1 MKTTLTALLV
11 LLLSAPAVAQDL
23 PPDVLADKHLL
34 EAAGAIERGDAH
46 GALEALKKV
55 ADLEIEP
62 PPMFSWLYGKVLVE
76 HGDGVPAWRR
86 GRSLLAR
93 FAIGAG
99 RDSELYAP
107 ALELILLA
115 EARMEAAERLA
126 RIRGRLPEILAEV
139 SRDMVQVEEGTFSMG
154 CTPEQYDCDA
164 DESPVREVRVDDF
177 EIGRYEVTQGLW
189 QAVMGENPS
198 AFADCLR
205 CPVETVG
212 WDDVQVF
219 LQRLNAGGERYRL
232 PSEAEWEYAARAGTR
247 TARWWGDALGTGF
260 TVCDGCGSEWDD
272 VSTAPVGS
280 FSPNPWGLHDML
292 SNANEWVADC
302 WVESHAGARTDG
314 SPRVAESSWWRD
326 GRCLRALQR
335 GSSWGSYPWSV
346 RAAKRIGGHY
356 GPDSR
361 SYSHGFRIVRPAE
374 AHEVERGGG
383 EFD

>member
-62 PPMFSWLYGKVLVE
+62 PPMFFRLYGKVLVE

-93 FAIGAG
+93 FAVGAG
-99 RDSELYAP
+99 RDSEHYAP

-139 SRDMVQVEEGTFSMG
+139 SRDMVQVEGGTFAMG
-154 CTPEQYDCDA
+154 CTPEQYDCEA
-164 DESPVREVRVDDF
+164 GESPVREVRVDDF
-177 EIGRYEVTQGLW
+177 EIGRHEVTQGLW

-198 AFADCLR
+198 AFGGCLS
-205 CPVETVG
+205 CPVETVS
-212 WDDVQVF
+212 WNDVQVF
-219 LQRLNAGGERYRL
+219 LKRLNAEGERYRL
-232 PSEAEWEYAARAGTR
+232 PSEAEWEYAARGGQLGRGHPYAGSADWSAVAWYYENSGNR
-247 TARWWGDALGTGF
+247 TQ
-260 TVCDGCGSEWDD
+260 S
-272 VSTAPVGS
+272 VGS
-280 FSPNPWGLHDML
+280 RQ
-292 SNANEWVADC
+292 ANELGLYDMSGNVREWVQDC
-302 WVESHAGARTDG
+302 WHASYDDA
-314 SPRVAESSWWRD
+314 PED
-326 GRCLRALQR
+326 GRAWEEGDCGRRVMR
-335 GSSWGSYPWSV
+335 GGSWYGKPGNV
-346 RAAKRIGGHY
+346 RSAKRY
-356 GPDSR
+356 WYTTYFR
-361 SYSHGFRIVRPAE
+361 NNNLGFRIARSL
-374 AHEVERGGG
+374 G
-383 EFD
+383 EQE